1 MAARFTGAVRCRG
14 RRNNSPFAT
23 VEAFEE
29 TTVSFRRRIRYTRPL
44 SVREF
49 DPNVRRPKMRIAVL
63 STVLTG
69 FLLGRWSGQPTVAQ
83 TASPECSHSD
93 LFGKSDY

>member
-1 MAARFTGAVRCRG
+1 MH
-14 RRNNSPFAT
+14 
-23 VEAFEE
+23 
-29 TTVSFRRRIRYTRPL
+29 
-44 SVREF
+44 
-49 DPNVRRPKMRIAVL
+49 IAVL